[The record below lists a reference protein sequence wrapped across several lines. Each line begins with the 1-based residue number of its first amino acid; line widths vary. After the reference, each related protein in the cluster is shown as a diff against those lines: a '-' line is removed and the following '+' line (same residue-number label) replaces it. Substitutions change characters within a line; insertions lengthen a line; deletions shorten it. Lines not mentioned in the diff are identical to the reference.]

1 VIASEPKPSTPA
13 RSLVGGALLGLLLGL
28 VSLGFAWP
36 ADAKTRAECERDYT
50 PQRGQEGKDVMW
62 APTED
67 GVLVRMLEMAK
78 VTAADTVYDLGAGDG
93 KIVIAAAKRFGATGV
108 GVEYDAALAKHAQC
122 LAEAEGVEDRVTI
135 IQGDIFATDF
145 SAATVVTLYLL
156 PELNVRLRPQLLS
169 MKPGT
174 RVVSYSFTMGEWEPD
189 DHVDTAEGSAYL
201 WIVPARADGTWTF
214 RANGGE
220 DVFAVTLTQAFQ
232 NLRGVSGGTA
242 VTGKLDGARLDLT
255 FVRDAL
261 PTRVTGIVAGNRIA
275 ATVTRDGRA
284 ADYVGTRE

>member
-1 VIASEPKPSTPA
+1 
-13 RSLVGGALLGLLLGL
+13 LVAGVAPL
-28 VSLGFAWP
+28 A
-36 ADAKTRAECERDYT
+36 AAKTRADCEREYT

-67 GVLVRMLEMAK
+67 GALVRMLEMAK

-122 LAEAEGVEDRVTI
+122 LVEAEGVEDRVEI
-135 IQGDIFATDF
+135 VQGDIFATDF

-156 PELNVRLRPQLLS
+156 PELNLRLRPQLLS
-169 MKPGT
+169 MKAGT

-189 DHVDTAEGSAYL
+189 DHVDTDDGSAYL

-214 RANGGE
+214 RATEGE
-220 DVFAVTLTQAFQ
+220 DGFAVTLTQTFQ
-232 NLRGVSGGTA
+232 NLRGGAGGTA
-242 VTGKLDGARLDLT
+242 VTGKLDGARIDFT
-255 FVRDAL
+255 FARDAL
-261 PTRVTGIVAGNRIA
+261 PTRVSGIVDGGRMT
-275 ATVTRDGRA
+275 ATVTRAGRA
-284 ADYVGTRE
+284 ASYIGTRD